1 MSPSNAPGLPPS
13 RPDCPPLAE
22 ERLAW
27 QELLDE
33 LDRQLVRSHPRTGLG
48 NEPSGIWP
56 IDDIRASFGDLGVI
70 PSHLVPRAERILAD
84 YEDAFVR
91 IGAAKRVVGDH
102 LDMLLSVK
110 GIPSASPVYFDR
122 VG

>member
-1 MSPSNAPGLPPS
+1 M
-13 RPDCPPLAE
+13 
-22 ERLAW
+22 
-27 QELLDE
+27 LDE
-33 LDRQLVRSHPRTGLG
+33 LDRQLVRSHPQTGLG

-56 IDDIRASFGDLGVI
+56 IDDIRASFGELGVI
-70 PSHLVPRAERILAD
+70 PAHLVPRAKRILAG

-110 GIPSASPVYFDR
+110 GVATAGPVYFDR